1 MKEPVVS
8 AHGDSRTA
16 VEQADNA
23 SGWKYL
29 FVLGIAV
36 AVIGFIDIAIL
47 FFPPQWASLD
57 WEFGTLNGVVEGLPL
72 FTIGVG
78 AMCAAAVAN
87 GWVLTRRLMA
97 LLTMLMA
104 LLLVVIGIMFTLD
117 VFAVLKVVQPAM
129 KPTLKLTAV
138 KISLMTMT
146 YFVLYLALGV
156 WTWRRLRGTKGARG

>member
-23 SGWKYL
+23 TGWKYL
-29 FVLGIAV
+29 FVVGIAISV
-36 AVIGFIDIAIL
+36 VGFIDIAIL
-47 FFPPQWASLD
+47 FYPPNWASLD

-72 FTIGVG
+72 LTVGMG
-78 AMCAAAVAN
+78 AMSAAAVAN

-97 LLTMLMA
+97 LLTILMA
-104 LLLVVIGIMFTLD
+104 LLLAVVGIMFALD

-138 KISLMTMT
+138 KISLMTVT
-146 YFVLYLALGV
+146 YFMLYLALGV

>member
-29 FVLGIAV
+29 FVIGIAL
-36 AVIGFIDIAIL
+36 AVIGFINLALL
-47 FFPPQWASLD
+47 FFPPRWASLD
-57 WEFGTLNGVVEGLPL
+57 WEFGTLSGIVDGLPL
-72 FTIGVG
+72 VTIGVG

-97 LLTMLMA
+97 LLTILMA
-104 LLLVVIGIMFTLD
+104 LLMAVVGVMFALD

-129 KPTLKLTAV
+129 KPTIKLAAV
-138 KISLMTMT
+138 KTSLSSLT
-146 YFVLYLALGV
+146 YFALYLALGV